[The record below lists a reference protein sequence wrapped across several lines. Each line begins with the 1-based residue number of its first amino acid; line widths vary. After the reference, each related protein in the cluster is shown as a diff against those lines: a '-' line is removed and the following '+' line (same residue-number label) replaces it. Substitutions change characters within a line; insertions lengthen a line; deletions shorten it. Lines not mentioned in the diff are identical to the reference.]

1 MTHPPD
7 LVVPVLGPTVSP
19 CTGICRIDGASQLC
33 HGCARSADEIAVWR
47 GAEPAFRAAIWA
59 DLPVRFARLGIA
71 ARRQPWDEAR
81 LRDEISAR
89 IAGGWT
95 VVLGVVGAVAE
106 FRPAPGEDA
115 TLTWDGPALVARTSG
130 GSLRLIL
137 DDRVR
142 ALAFPQYDGQPI
154 LALAVLRERGGPPR
168 AHGLTPLGPD
178 HDAIEA
184 TDRTAPLFDLGLGRK
199 EARFCLRMAPGPLAD
214 QMSTAAGAELPAL
227 LSSKGAS
234 LLAASPVR
242 VVETALG
249 RAEVATPI
257 PLPGGR
263 SPDGPHTHLLPD
275 HLATGLA
282 TPVSLPVPRA
292 YFPGALLYPP
302 G

>member
-1 MTHPPD
+1 MLD
-7 LVVPVLGPTVSP
+7 SRGESFMAFAQQSP
-19 CTGICRIDGASQLC
+19 GGA
-33 HGCARSADEIAVWR
+33 
-47 GAEPAFRAAIWA
+47 
-59 DLPVRFARLGIA
+59 
-71 ARRQPWDEAR
+71 
-81 LRDEISAR
+81 
-89 IAGGWT
+89 
-95 VVLGVVGAVAE
+95 
-106 FRPAPGEDA
+106 
-115 TLTWDGPALVARTSG
+115 
-130 GSLRLIL
+130 LRLNL

-142 ALAFPQYDGQPI
+142 ALAFPQVEGPEV

-168 AHGLTPLGPD
+168 ASGLTPRGPD
-178 HDAIEA
+178 HEAIGA
-184 TDRTAPLFDLGLGRK
+184 PDRIAPLFDLGLGRK

-214 QMSTAAGAELPAL
+214 RMSAAAGTDLAGL
-227 LSSKGAS
+227 LSAEGAA

-242 VVETALG
+242 VVETAPG
-249 RAEVATPI
+249 RAEGATPI